1 MFWKIKK
8 EKKNGNNRICE
19 LNEYKTKEEHY
30 NLDLFLLLIKFN

>member
-8 EKKNGNNRICE
+8 EKKNGNNKICE
-19 LNEYKTKEEHY
+19 LNEYKTKEHY